1 MRRGFCFYVRE
12 KQSKDQVKAKNKNK
26 NKKTKTKTKTTQT
39 RLPPGL
45 CFAGQK
51 TSPKALRR
59 AKCAFPHTSSPLH
72 GRKSGAPKAVNA
84 DICTDYPS
92 ERIRNPEDRNIRTGI
107 RAFDGA
113 VREMLHLQAD
123 VQPVVEHIADTEMI
137 AKLERR

>member
-1 MRRGFCFYVRE
+1 MLCARE
-12 KQSKDQVKAKNKNK
+12 KNKNK
-26 NKKTKTKTKTTQT
+26 AKTRSKTKTTQT

-45 CFAGQK
+45 CFADQK
-51 TSPKALRR
+51 TSLKALRG
-59 AKCAFPHTSSPLH
+59 AKCAFPHTNSTLH
-72 GRKSGAPKAVNA
+72 GRNSGSPKTVNA

-92 ERIRNPEDRNIRTGI
+92 ERIRNPDDRNIRTGI

-123 VQPVVEHIADTEMI
+123 VQPVVEHIADTEVI